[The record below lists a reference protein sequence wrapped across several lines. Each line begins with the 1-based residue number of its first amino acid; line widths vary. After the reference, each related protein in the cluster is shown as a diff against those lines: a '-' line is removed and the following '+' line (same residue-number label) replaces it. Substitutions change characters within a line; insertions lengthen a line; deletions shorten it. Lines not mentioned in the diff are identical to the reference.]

1 MGCSVGVS
9 GTGRLKL
16 HVVRCRVHI
25 DGIERYIRLYDA
37 NRHTYDIC
45 CLATCTSPRHG
56 AIPDIGSIAQEDR
69 GAVLRRCIVG
79 SRF

>member
-1 MGCSVGVS
+1 MDCSVGVS
-9 GTGRLKL
+9 GIGMLKL

-25 DGIERYIRLYDA
+25 DGYGRYMHLYDA

-56 AIPDIGSIAQEDR
+56 AIPDIGSIVQEGL
-69 GAVLRRCIVG
+69 GAALRLCIVG